1 MVILY
6 HSAKKGQTE
15 RDRDVVILYHSA
27 KKGQTERDR
36 DRDRGNFVSL
46 CKERTN

>member
-6 HSAKKGQTE
+6 HS
-15 RDRDVVILYHSA
+15 V

-36 DRDRGNFVSL
+36 DRERGNFVSL
-46 CKERTN
+46 CKEGTN